1 MLILDDYVQTMD
13 VGDGSLVGM
22 SILPKGIAPEGDDRE
37 EDMVPDETAA
47 DDDAAGSADGPCLL
61 CLTKKVC

>member
-1 MLILDDYVQTMD
+1 MD

-37 EDMVPDETAA
+37 EDMMVPDERAA